1 MRSSRSLL
9 RSVGDFTFATL
20 ISRMLGLVRDACF
33 GAFLEKHVADAFMVG
48 ITIPSTFRI
57 LFAEGALSVAF
68 IPILSRVRMA
78 GGEEEA
84 RKFARSVWNLM
95 VVVVGCVVLLAI
107 LTAPLYVPLL
117 LNKWQNRDVGIE
129 LATEMVRIMFPFLF
143 FISLSAWA
151 MGILNVYG
159 SFFLPAVSP
168 AIYNVVVV
176 CGAVWAGLWM
186 SGVDAARAMAVAV
199 VIGGFLQFCIQV
211 PALCRLGY
219 FPWFTRDSLH
229 PQVRDFLI
237 ALTPT
242 LFGLAVYQINIIINR
257 IYFASYLEVGSI
269 AALTYAFRLL
279 QFPQGGLGVAVSAAA
294 LPRLAEE
301 AQQSSGTAFCSTM
314 VRSLRAL
321 ILILIPSS
329 VGLAVISRDLVGVI
343 YNRGKFLSGNLLE
356 PTTSALIAYTAGL
369 FFFSTAKLLTQGF
382 YTYRDVKTP
391 VKIGFV
397 SVVVNILFCYLFVF
411 EIRMGVAG
419 LALASTLASMVQTGF
434 LYYLLRPNLPDFP
447 VGSVLGLIV
456 RVLLCSGVMGWLC
469 YLAIHHFAYLGA
481 GFSGYGLRVLIG
493 VSLGVFV
500 YGVLALLFLWND
512 VKAVLHRRWHK
523 K

>member
-1 MRSSRSLL
+1 
-9 RSVGDFTFATL
+9 
-20 ISRMLGLVRDACF
+20 
-33 GAFLEKHVADAFMVG
+33 
-48 ITIPSTFRI
+48 TIPSTFRI

-68 IPILSRVRMA
+68 IPILSRLRLTK
-78 GGEEEA
+78 GEEDA
-84 RKFARSVWNLM
+84 QKFARAIWSLM
-95 VVVVGCVVLLAI
+95 VLVVGGVVVLAI

-117 LNKWQNRDVGIE
+117 LNKWQDRDVGIE
-129 LATEMVRIMFPFLF
+129 LATQMVQIMFPFLF

-168 AIYNVVVV
+168 AIYNVVVI
-176 CGAVWAGLWM
+176 CGAIWAGLWM
-186 SGVDAARAMAVAV
+186 SGVDAARAMAAAV
-199 VIGGFLQFCIQV
+199 VIGGLFQFCIQV

-219 FPWFTRDSLH
+219 FPWFSRDSLH
-229 PQVRDFLI
+229 PQVRNFLV

-269 AALTYAFRLL
+269 ATLTYAFRLL

-301 AQQSSGTAFCSTM
+301 AQQSSGAAFCATM

-329 VGLAVISRDLVGVI
+329 VGLAVISHDLVGIV
-343 YNRGKFLSGNLLE
+343 YNRGKFLSGGLLE

-369 FFFSTAKLLTQGF
+369 FFFSAAKLLTQGF
-382 YTYRDVKTP
+382 YVYRDVKTP

-397 SVVVNILFCYLFVF
+397 CVVVNALFCCLL
-411 EIRMGVAG
+411 IRPMGVAG
-419 LALASTLASMVQTGF
+419 LALASTLSSVVQTGL
-434 LYYLLRPNLPDFP
+434 LYSLLRPRLPDFP
-447 VGSVLGLIV
+447 AMPVSGLIG

-469 YLAIHHFAYLGA
+469 WLAIHHFAYLGD
-481 GFSGYGLRVLIG
+481 GFSGYGMRVLIG

-500 YGVLALLFLWND
+500 YGVLAWLLLWED
-512 VKAVLHRRWHK
+512 VKMVLELRRHK
-523 K
+523 E